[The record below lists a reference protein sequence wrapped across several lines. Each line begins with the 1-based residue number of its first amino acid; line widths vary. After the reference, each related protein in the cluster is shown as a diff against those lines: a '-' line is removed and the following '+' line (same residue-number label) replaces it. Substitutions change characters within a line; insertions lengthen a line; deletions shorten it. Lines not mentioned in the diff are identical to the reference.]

1 MLVPSFIFTVGF
13 GAGINMTIGAGLSP
27 NVGRAKFLSI
37 WSMFS
42 QVSVVAGPL
51 AVSSIMLISSLLVAF
66 TVIGSSALGARPIH
80 ARPSQ
85 SAFSGS
91 SLPKPLNWTHDLFP
105 PRRCPP
111 FLS

>member
-1 MLVPSFIFTVGF
+1 MLVPSFIFAVGF

-51 AVSSIMLISSLLVAF
+51 AVSSIMLISSLPVAF

-91 SLPKPLNWTHDLFP
+91 SPAPPLSEPAGLP
-105 PRRCPP
+105 CPN
-111 FLS
+111 L